1 METRSK
7 RRKTEPI
14 VEKIRRGEVSVF
26 VAVAEEMPEV
36 FRTHV
41 VPKLGLEETLT
52 LAKVNKSYNAAV
64 WSVEAV
70 RSLDEKAKDY
80 AKLHNL
86 TSVGPPLHICSRFNN
101 VKAIKA
107 LISSGADLEERTRE
121 RAKPSR
127 HGRVTALHVA
137 AAYSAFEAA
146 KLLLEAGADVNSRA
160 QLPKPN
166 GGATPMYFAV
176 CVHAASASPKL
187 VSLLLEAGADVTL
200 KVAVDDEDGSGLN
213 FDTVLGYYA
222 GCIDA
227 ANAEVVKML
236 LDAGADPN
244 GQDTVFGETPLHNV
258 ALLCGDEGVK
268 IGKLLLEYGAD
279 PLLTDKNGER
289 PLDYAKKFSKD
300 QEMIDL
306 LTEATEK
313 ALKSTFE
320 GTGST

>member
-7 RRKTEPI
+7 TEPI
-14 VEKIRRGEVSVF
+14 VDKIRRGEISVF

-41 VPKLGLEETLT
+41 VRKLGLLETLG
-52 LAKVNKSYNAAV
+52 LAHVNKFYNAAV

-70 RSLDEKAKDY
+70 RSLEEKAEDY
-80 AKLHNL
+80 AKIHSI
-86 TSVGPPLHICSRFNN
+86 TSVYPPLYACSRFNN

-107 LISSGADLEERTRE
+107 LISSGADLEERSRE
-121 RAKPSR
+121 GAKPTR
-127 HGRVTALHVA
+127 QGRVTALHMA
-137 AAYSAFEAA
+137 ASYSNLEAT
-146 KLLLEAGADVNSRA
+146 KLLLEAGADVNARA
-160 QLPKPN
+160 QHPKHN
-166 GGATPMYFAV
+166 IGVTALGFAV
-176 CVHAASASPKL
+176 CVHAGSASLKL

-200 KVAVDDEDGSGLN
+200 KLAADDGDGLGLN

-222 GCIDA
+222 SGIH

-244 GQDTVFGETPLHNV
+244 GQDSLYGRTPLHNV
-258 ALLCGDEGVK
+258 AILCGDEGVE

-279 PLLTDKNGER
+279 PLLTEFEDGET
-289 PLDYAKKFSKD
+289 PLDYAKEYSKD
-300 QEMIDL
+300 QDLIDL

-313 ALKSTFE
+313 ALKK
-320 GTGST
+320 